1 MTSRRTL
8 IKTILAAPLIGLNHS
23 LLGAASKTS
32 LTSETT
38 TALPQ
43 ILKSIPKTREK
54 IASIGMG
61 SSRTFDIDSN
71 SPTLSSLNEVVHH
84 FIKAGG
90 QLIDSSPMYG
100 NSETIIGKILEKNKL
115 QDEIFAASKVWT
127 YGKKQG
133 MLAVKE
139 TQRRMR
145 FKRMD
150 LMQVHNLRDWNLH
163 LPTLHELKAAGKLRY
178 VGITTSFNSQY
189 QDFEHV
195 IKNAELDFI
204 QVNYNIA
211 VTEAAKRI
219 LPLAKDKGIA
229 VIINRPFEKAR
240 LFSVVK
246 NNKVPDWCSD
256 FNCHT
261 WGQFFLKYITS
272 HPDVT
277 CAIPATS
284 KVKHM
289 KDNMFAMRG
298 RLPTMAEREKMK
310 SFFDSI

>member
-8 IKTILAAPLIGLNHS
+8 LKTLVASPLLGLNQS
-23 LLGAASKTS
+23 LLSANSDLITP
-32 LTSETT
+32 
-38 TALPQ
+38 LPK
-43 ILKSIPKTREK
+43 ILKSIPKSGEK
-54 IASIGMG
+54 IAAIGMG
-61 SSRTFDIDSN
+61 SSRTFDVTSDSPKIF
-71 SPTLSSLNEVVHH
+71 SLSEVIHH

-100 NSETIIGKILEKNKL
+100 NSESVIGKILEQNKQ
-115 QDEIFAASKVWT
+115 QDKVFAASKVWT

-145 FKRMD
+145 IEKMD
-150 LMQVHNLRDWNLH
+150 LMQVHNLRDWKLH

-178 VGITTSFNSQY
+178 VGITTSFNGQY
-189 QDFEHV
+189 KDFEKV
-195 IKNAELDFI
+195 MKTQELDFI

-211 VTEAAKRI
+211 ITEAAERI

-240 LFSVVK
+240 LFSTVK
-246 NNKVPDWCSD
+246 NSKIPEWCRD
-256 FNCHT
+256 FDCHS
-261 WGQFFLKYITS
+261 WGQFFLKYIVS

-289 KDNMFAMRG
+289 KDNMQAMRG
-298 RLPTMAEREKMK
+298 RLPTQTERQKMK
-310 SFFDSI
+310 SLFDSL

>member
-1 MTSRRTL
+1 MTYRRTL
-8 IKTILAAPLIGLNHS
+8 LKTLLATPLVTLNHS
-23 LLGAASKTS
+23 LLSAIPKTTDS
-32 LTSETT
+32 LPMT
-38 TALPQ
+38 
-43 ILKSIPKTREK
+43 LKSIPKTGEK
-54 IASIGMG
+54 VAAIGMG
-61 SSRTFDIDSN
+61 SSRTFDVESS
-71 SPTLSSLNEVVHH
+71 SPKISSLAEVIHH

-100 NSETIIGKILEKNKL
+100 NSETVIGKILDQNNQ
-115 QDEIFAASKVWT
+115 QDKIFAASKVWT

-145 FKRMD
+145 IKKMD
-150 LMQVHNLRDWNLH
+150 LMQVHNLRDWKLH
-163 LPTLHELKAAGKLRY
+163 LPTLRELKNAGKLRY
-178 VGITTSFNSQY
+178 VGITTSFNGQY

-195 IKNAELDFI
+195 MKTEELDFI

-211 VTEAAKRI
+211 KTEAANRI

-240 LFSVVK
+240 LFSSVK
-246 NNKVPDWCSD
+246 NHSLPEWSKAFDCES
-256 FNCHT
+256 
-261 WGQFFLKYITS
+261 WGQFFLKYIVS
-272 HPDVT
+272 HSDVT

-289 KDNMFAMRG
+289 KDNMMAMRG
-298 RLPTMAEREKMK
+298 RLPNQAERKKMK
-310 SFFDSI
+310 SFFDSL